1 MKNFFFILALCCLGS
16 IGAIAQSTTKVVTGA
31 VIDKNGNPLPG
42 AIVEATGGA
51 ESTVVDADGTFSI
64 EVPIWLKSLTTRY
77 AGMKSKKKNLN
88 GRDMIFLLRPDTD
101 SWFINLETSVNA
113 DVYRIGVMGGY
124 LGKWGGYAKLLPT
137 GGCYIGGVPALTV
150 GVIKHIKSPVYS
162 YLGLGYAPVGGI
174 DSYPYSEDWDY
185 EHGAMF
191 EAGLIFNIKKKI
203 NISTGYSFSSSFCC
217 YDNHEFHFGVG
228 YCF

>member
-64 EVPIWLKSLTTRY
+64 EVPIWLKSLTARY
-77 AGMKSKKKNLN
+77 AGMKSQKKNLN
-88 GRDMIFLLRPDTD
+88 GQNMIFWLSPERTGK
-101 SWFINLETSVNA
+101 WFINFETS
-113 DVYRIGVMGGY
+113 IGTISNRVGIMSGY
-124 LGKWGGYAKLLPT
+124 LGKWGGCAKLLPT
-137 GGCYIGGVPALTV
+137 FGYNDDINGIPAFTL
-150 GVIKHIKSPVYS
+150 GVIKCIKSPVYA
-162 YLGLGYAPVGGI
+162 YLGLGPAPAGYEDKGEYYWCIGG
-174 DSYPYSEDWDY
+174 
-185 EHGAMF
+185 MF
-191 EAGLIFNIKKKI
+191 EAGFIFNIKKKI
-203 NISTGYSFSSSFCC
+203 NISTGYSCSSDFL
-217 YDNHEFHFGVG
+217 DTEHGFHFGVG

>member
-1 MKNFFFILALCCLGS
+1 MHKKMKNFFFILAFCCLGS

-113 DVYRIGVMGGY
+113 DVYRIGAGNF
-124 LGKWGGYAKLLPT
+124 WLLT
-137 GGCYIGGVPALTV
+137 FT
-150 GVIKHIKSPVYS
+150 
-162 YLGLGYAPVGGI
+162 
-174 DSYPYSEDWDY
+174 E
-185 EHGAMF
+185 
-191 EAGLIFNIKKKI
+191 
-203 NISTGYSFSSSFCC
+203 FSSSISSTVR
-217 YDNHEFHFGVG
+217 DINSLAASLGDGNWLVG
-228 YCF
+228 RDLRCSIYSSVASRTT